1 LNWLPHWAMDPDW
14 QHLASPAY
22 WIVFTAAFLAAAQWE
37 SARPLNA
44 LNVPAQR
51 RWKQHGILTIIGMLI
66 RFPLVRLSP
75 VAGAVLA
82 QQNDWAL
89 FRRPFFLSGAGW
101 WIAVLVAI
109 LALDLTKYA
118 THRLYHTISWLW
130 RLHRVHHS
138 DPDFDVST
146 GARFHPLEPLLV
158 EATDLAAI
166 WVLAPPVGA
175 VFAAVMIGVVV
186 NFLEHANAELPES
199 VERRLRLILITPALH
214 RIHHSDKFEDQQHNF
229 GETFPWWD
237 HIFGTY
243 AADSTNGANAR
254 VGLPGYR
261 EESVELGEMMLQPFR
276 PEKGEA
282 GATTAGDS
290 GL

>member
-1 LNWLPHWAMDPDW
+1 LNWPDLDW
-14 QHLASPAY
+14 HRFASPAY
-22 WIVFTAAFLAAAQWE
+22 WIVFTVAFLAVAQWE
-37 SARPLNA
+37 SARPLHS
-44 LNVPAQR
+44 LRVPAQR
-51 RWKQHGILTIIGMLI
+51 RWKQHGILTIVGMIL
-66 RFPLVRLSP
+66 RFPIVRLSP
-75 VAGAVLA
+75 VAGAILA
-82 QQNDWAL
+82 QQNDWAVFRQPL
-89 FRRPFFLSGAGW
+89 FLRGSGW
-101 WIAVLVAI
+101 WVAAIVAI

-118 THRLYHTISWLW
+118 THRLYHAISWLW

-158 EATDLAAI
+158 EAADLAAI

-175 VFAAVMIGVVV
+175 VFLAVMISVAV
-186 NFLEHANAELPES
+186 NFLEHANAELPEPW
-199 VERRLRLILITPALH
+199 ERRLRLFLITPALH
-214 RIHHSDKFEDQQHNF
+214 RVHHSDRFEDQQRNF

-237 HIFGTY
+237 RLFGTF
-243 AADSTNGANAR
+243 AADSLNGAKAR

-261 EESVELGEMMLQPFR
+261 GESVELGEMLLQPFR

-282 GATTAGDS
+282 GATTAGDP